1 MFIRQFEYLL
11 ALEKE
16 RHFGRAAESCH
27 VSQPSLSSGINQ
39 LEEELGVRIILRHHR
54 FMGFTQEGERVIEW
68 SKRLLADQKGMVDD
82 LAVMRNNLSGSL
94 RIGAMPMSSPV
105 LPIINKIFSNQFPF
119 IKFNIQFV
127 GSDTLIK
134 QLNNFEIDVGITYIE
149 EIKKNR
155 YQKTKLY
162 TENLSLMI
170 PEGFLPSDKTQI
182 TWKEASKLPLCLL
195 PAFMK
200 EREVMDQAFDD
211 VNCKPEPKLECN
223 SIFQLA
229 FHVMHG
235 AIATIVPS
243 GFCSANDAFPGTRE
257 IPLMKPLI
265 SKPVG
270 LIWQNVNPPL
280 SMPNALS
287 EVLMNAHDE
296 INDAMKY

>member
-119 IKFNIQFV
+119 IQFNIQFV

-149 EIKKNR
+149 EIKKK
-155 YQKTKLY
+155 QIIKKTKLY
-162 TENLSLMI
+162 TENLS
-170 PEGFLPSDKTQI
+170 
-182 TWKEASKLPLCLL
+182 
-195 PAFMK
+195 
-200 EREVMDQAFDD
+200 
-211 VNCKPEPKLECN
+211 
-223 SIFQLA
+223 
-229 FHVMHG
+229 
-235 AIATIVPS
+235 
-243 GFCSANDAFPGTRE
+243 
-257 IPLMKPLI
+257 
-265 SKPVG
+265 
-270 LIWQNVNPPL
+270 
-280 SMPNALS
+280 
-287 EVLMNAHDE
+287 
-296 INDAMKY
+296 

>member
-1 MFIRQFEYLL
+1 MFIRQFEYLI

-82 LAVMRNNLSGSL
+82 LAIMRNNLSGSL

-105 LPIINKIFSNQFPF
+105 LPIINNIFSEQFPY
-119 IKFNIQFV
+119 IKFNIQFL

-149 EIKKNR
+149 EVKKNR
-155 YQKTKLY
+155 YQKTNGL
-162 TENLSLMI
+162 
-170 PEGFLPSDKTQI
+170 LPKHQTHIS
-182 TWKEASKLPLCLL
+182 WKEASELPLCMLS
-195 PAFMK
+195 PFMK
-200 EREVMDQAFDD
+200 EREVMDQAFDHVD
-211 VNCKPEPKLECN
+211 CKPEPKLECN

-235 AIATIVPS
+235 KIATVVPS

-257 IPLMKPLI
+257 IQLIDPLI

-270 LIWQNVNPPL
+270 LIWEKVTPPL

-287 EVLMNAHDE
+287 DVLIKAKDE
-296 INDAMKY
+296 IHEAMNF